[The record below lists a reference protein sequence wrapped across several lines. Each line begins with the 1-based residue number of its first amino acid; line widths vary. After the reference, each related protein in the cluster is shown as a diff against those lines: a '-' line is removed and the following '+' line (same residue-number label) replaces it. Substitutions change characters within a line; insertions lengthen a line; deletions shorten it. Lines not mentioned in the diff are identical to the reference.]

1 MTWITQPRSKIGALA
16 TISTG
21 TGPLVVLVHG
31 VGLRSEAWAAQIKAL
46 SQTCRVIAVDMPGH
60 GASPALVTGPNMAD
74 YVEAIVAVLDEPAI
88 VIGHSF
94 GAMIALQL
102 AIRHPA
108 KVKAVAALN
117 AIHRRDADAKAAV
130 KSRADELDGRT
141 IANPTVTLN
150 RWFGTDVSPQ
160 RMACQ
165 EWLRN
170 ANPAGYRDAYRVFAI
185 EDGASNADLNAIQCP
200 VLCLTGA
207 DEPNSTPDMSRKIV
221 ALVPNGRAE
230 IIDGAAHMLPMTH
243 APRVNTVLAEFIV
256 SNL

>member
-21 TGPLVVLVHG
+21 TGPLVVLIHG
-31 VGLRSEAWAAQIKAL
+31 VGLRSEAWGAQTEAL

-108 KVKAVAALN
+108 KVKAMAALN

-141 IANPTVTLN
+141 IANPTATLN

-160 RMACQ
+160 RSGI
-165 EWLRN
+165 L
-170 ANPAGYRDAYRVFAI
+170 
-185 EDGASNADLNAIQCP
+185 
-200 VLCLTGA
+200 
-207 DEPNSTPDMSRKIV
+207 
-221 ALVPNGRAE
+221 
-230 IIDGAAHMLPMTH
+230 
-243 APRVNTVLAEFIV
+243 
-256 SNL
+256 